1 METQIYNYITGYCG
15 VYFRLSVAHIKQP
28 STNLHNLSEF
38 AADVFLSL
46 FLSLVTCHVQLYTF
60 SSREEELIW
69 PNGNWDCTSGIPI
82 LLLVPSPERNNT
94 SEKIPSVSSMT
105 SHGPC
110 TYTLLKSP
118 WHCLIFCMFCAA
130 RSPIHPLSGKF
141 SNIWRKGSQIIFC
154 EILRIHSGVVL
165 PKLGSY

>member
-1 METQIYNYITGYCG
+1 MIIWKPRAIIILQGTVESISTTVSSSHQ
-15 VYFRLSVAHIKQP
+15 VAQHQSSQP
-28 STNLHNLSEF
+28 VWICSWC
-38 AADVFLSL
+38 LSL

-82 LLLVPSPERNNT
+82 LLPVPSPERNNT

-105 SHGPC
+105 SHGPS

-141 SNIWRKGSQIIFC
+141 SNIWRKGS
-154 EILRIHSGVVL
+154 
-165 PKLGSY
+165 